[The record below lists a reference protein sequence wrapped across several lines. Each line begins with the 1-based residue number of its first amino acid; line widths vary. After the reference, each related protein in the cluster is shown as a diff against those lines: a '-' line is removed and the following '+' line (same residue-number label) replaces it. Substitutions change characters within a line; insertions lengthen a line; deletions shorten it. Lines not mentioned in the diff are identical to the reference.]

1 VSHSD
6 GTDEPRAAEPADDE
20 EEAQPGLASER
31 TDLAWTRSAIALFAL
46 GAAILRIRPV
56 VGIPV
61 MALGVLIWLVG
72 YISPRRKRAILASR
86 RTLLVTIAVTS
97 LAVIAAV
104 LTLVGPPSRGLR
116 P

>member
-1 VSHSD
+1 MSPSD
-6 GTDEPRAAEPADDE
+6 GTDEPRPAEPADDDDSH
-20 EEAQPGLASER
+20 PGLASER
-31 TDLAWTRSAIALFAL
+31 TDLAWTRSSIAFLAL
-46 GAAILRIRPV
+46 GAAILKIRPV

-61 MALGVLIWLVG
+61 MALGALIWLGG
-72 YISPRRKRAILASR
+72 YVSPRRSRAILASR

-97 LAVIAAV
+97 LAVVAVV